1 MPAELMVINPI
12 RRKKRRTLSAKQR
25 KYFGPKRRKSRTRRT
40 VARRNPVS
48 VASFGS
54 PVRKSRRRR
63 YGRRVAS
70 KARSYYRRR
79 AGGRGFGGFFTSTII
94 PAAVGGAGALL
105 LDMAWGKL
113 PIPDALKS
121 GPFAPLARIGLAV
134 GVGYGVGM
142 VAGKKYGNEAMAGAL
157 IVTAYDLIKNVV
169 VPSIPVAAV
178 APASVG
184 YYSAA
189 KGAGMGMYV
198 NNRNNDGLG
207 LYLPD

>member
-25 KYFGPKRRKSRTRRT
+25 KYFGPKRRKSKRTY
-40 VARRNPVS
+40 ARRNPVS

-54 PVRKSRRRR
+54 PVRKTRRRR

-79 AGGRGFGGFFTSTII
+79 SAGRGFGGFFTSTII

-121 GPFAPLARIGLAV
+121 GPAAPIARIALAV

-157 IVTAYDLIKNVV
+157 IVTAYDLIKNLV

-178 APASVG
+178 APAAAASQVG

-198 NNRNNDGLG
+198 NDGMG
-207 LYLPD
+207 LYLPN

>member
-25 KYFGPKRRKSRTRRT
+25 KYFGPKRRKSRRSY
-40 VARRNPVS
+40 ARRNPVAARPTYKTS
-48 VASFGS
+48 RE
-54 PVRKSRRRR
+54 RKAYSRRRR
-63 YGRRVAS
+63 IYRSVG
-70 KARSYYRRR
+70 SYYKRR

-105 LDMAWGKL
+105 LDMAWGRL
-113 PIPDALKS
+113 PIPDAMKS
-121 GPFAPLARIGLAV
+121 GPFAPIARIGLAI
-134 GVGYGVGM
+134 GVGYTVGM

-178 APASVG
+178 APSNPQVG

-198 NNRNNDGLG
+198 NDGMG
-207 LYLPD
+207 LYLPN